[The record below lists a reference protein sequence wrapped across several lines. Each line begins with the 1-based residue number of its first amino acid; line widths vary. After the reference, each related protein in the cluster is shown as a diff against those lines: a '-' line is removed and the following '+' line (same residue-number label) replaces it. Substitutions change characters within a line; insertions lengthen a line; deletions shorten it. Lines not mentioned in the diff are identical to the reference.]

1 MANNKFLLQVVTPER
16 IFYEDDV
23 ERVEF
28 KTSEGDIGVYANHIP
43 LTTPVVSGMMVIKND
58 SKVEKAAIHKG
69 FVEITPEKVTI
80 LTDAAEWPYEID
92 IKRAEEA
99 KLRAERRLKA
109 DKAELN
115 EIRTKAALARSV
127 VRIEV
132 SKYDDSDK

>member
-23 ERVEF
+23 DRVEF
-28 KTSEGDIGVYANHIP
+28 KTSEGDIGIYANHIP
-43 LTTPVVSGMMVIKND
+43 LTTPVVSGMMIIKND
-58 SKVEKAAIHKG
+58 SKEEKAAIHKG
-69 FVEITPEKVTI
+69 FVEVTPEKVTI
-80 LTDAAEWPYEID
+80 LTDAAEWPHEID
-92 IKRAEEA
+92 AKRAEEA
-99 KLRAERRLKA
+99 KLRAERRLTA

-132 SKYDDSDK
+132 SKYDDSDE

>member
-80 LTDAAEWPYEID
+80 LTDAAEWPHEID

-99 KLRAERRLKA
+99 KLRAERRLEA
-109 DKAELN
+109 DKADLN
-115 EIRTKAALARSV
+115 EIRTKSALARSV